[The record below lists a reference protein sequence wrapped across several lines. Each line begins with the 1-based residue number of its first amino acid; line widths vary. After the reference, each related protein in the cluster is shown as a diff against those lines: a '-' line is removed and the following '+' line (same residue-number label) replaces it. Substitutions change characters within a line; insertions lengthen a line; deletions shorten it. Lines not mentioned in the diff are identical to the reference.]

1 MNRILLQSIS
11 GVLGVAIAS
20 TVWVEGVQAQ
30 SRTRFQPFA
39 EEFNQAAT
47 RSSGDAFKNQSL
59 MGQLSV
65 FFGLSYPWPGAIN
78 GFPESLIA
86 DDARRVNQLYR
97 ERMLEQTLSS
107 PTVRTPDLANP
118 YNTSILTQPSVIN
131 QLSNDTPGG
140 FLFNP

>member
-30 SRTRFQPFA
+30 SRTRLQPFA
-39 EEFNQAAT
+39 EDFNRAAT

-59 MGQLSV
+59 IGQLSV
-65 FFGLSYPWPGAIN
+65 FLGLSYPWPGAIN

-86 DDARRVNQLYR
+86 DDAKRVNQLYR
-97 ERMLEQTLSS
+97 ERMLDQSISS
-107 PTVRTPDLANP
+107 PTIRTPDLANP
-118 YNTSILTQPSVIN
+118 YNTSILTQPSVVN
-131 QLSNDTPGG
+131 QFSNDTPGG
-140 FLFNP
+140 FLFGR